1 MRRSTD
7 ILIVCTIVLIGI
19 FTPVEVTY
27 AQSAPAQAAGK
38 KPNIVFILVD
48 NLGYDELGVY
58 GGGILRGAPTP
69 RIDKLASEGT
79 RLLNFNVTSRKLVR
93 VCTQRTRLH
102 SAPFPNP

>member
-48 NLGYDELGVY
+48 NLGYDELGSTAAAFCVALPHH
-58 GGGILRGAPTP
+58 GSTNSLAKAPVC
-69 RIDKLASEGT
+69 S
-79 RLLNFNVTSRKLVR
+79 TS
-93 VCTQRTRLH
+93 T
-102 SAPFPNP
+102 